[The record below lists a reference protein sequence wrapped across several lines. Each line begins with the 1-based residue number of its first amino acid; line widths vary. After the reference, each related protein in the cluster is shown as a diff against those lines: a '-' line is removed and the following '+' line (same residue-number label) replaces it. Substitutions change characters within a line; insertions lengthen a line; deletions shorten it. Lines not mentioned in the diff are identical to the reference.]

1 MRKIMILV
9 MAFLLPFTALEM
21 RADDEVQISKIPLR
35 NNKGNELCRN
45 VSGDN
50 IISNFYVMFSC
61 VETLVTED
69 LGEVTV
75 IVTNTSTGEF
85 WSDTFDSATE
95 RQSFLQISGSQGYYE
110 IEYITESGDVYS
122 GQFLIE

>member
-1 MRKIMILV
+1 MRKIMILM

-21 RADDEVQISKIPLR
+21 RADEPKVENKIPLTIDR
-35 NNKGNELCRN
+35 KGILSRDASYRVVAAYYPEFTSVLTVVIGNL
-45 VSGDN
+45 GD
-50 IISNFYVMFSC
+50 
-61 VETLVTED
+61 VE
-69 LGEVTV
+69 V

-85 WSDTFDSATE
+85 WSDTFDSTTE

>member
-1 MRKIMILV
+1 MRKIMILM

-45 VSGDN
+45 VSGDY
-50 IISNFYVMFSC
+50 ITSNFYVMFSC

-69 LGEVTV
+69 LGDVEV

-85 WSDTFDSATE
+85 WSDTFDSTTE

>member
-1 MRKIMILV
+1 MRKIMILM

-21 RADDEVQISKIPLR
+21 RADEPKADIKIPL
-35 NNKGNELCRN
+35 KVE
-45 VSGDN
+45 SGEKLGRSVCKEP
-50 IISNFYVMFSC
+50 IIAHYLTFLSSVI
-61 VETLVTED
+61 TVTED

-75 IVTNTSTGEF
+75 IVTNISTGEF
-85 WSDTFDSATE
+85 WSDTFDSTTE

-122 GQFLIE
+122 GRFLIE